1 MKQNRTGEDDI
12 SPLEEKIG
20 YTFLNR
26 ELAGEALTHASR
38 SNEIPES
45 ACNERLEFLGDAVL
59 ELIVSD
65 YLFKKYP
72 DMPEGKMTFTR
83 AAVVSEQPLADI
95 AREIGLPGMIRLGRG
110 MENSGARQN
119 PSVLS
124 DAVEALIG
132 ALYIDAGIDAARA
145 FILPRLEAGIE
156 TAVVNGFV
164 ADKKSKLQELL
175 QKNGEITIEYVLDE
189 TMGAPHDRVFTV
201 SVLANGR
208 RLASGRGRSKKDAQQ
223 EAAGNA
229 LAAFL
234 KDMDESGN
242 KSIAPEKA

>member
-65 YLFKKYP
+65 YLFGKYK

-83 AAVVSEQPLADI
+83 AAVVSEQPLAQI

-110 MENSGARQN
+110 MANSGVRHNA
-119 PSVLS
+119 SVLS
-124 DAVEALIG
+124 DTVEALIG
-132 ALYIDAGIDAARA
+132 ALYLDAGIDAARA
-145 FILPRLEAGIE
+145 FILPRLEANIE
-156 TAVVNGFV
+156 TAAVNGFV

-175 QKNGEITIEYVLDE
+175 QKNGEIKIEYVLDE
-189 TMGAPHDRVFTV
+189 TTGAPHDRVFTV
-201 SVLANGR
+201 SVLADGQ
-208 RLASGRGRSKKDAQQ
+208 RLASGCGRSKKDAQQ

-229 LAAFL
+229 LAALL